1 MEQQAIEKEINDKA
15 KEWIAEYGA
24 DFLVELIDVYLEDA
38 SNRLIQLR
46 AALAGG
52 DNETATREAHT
63 LKSSSA
69 NVGAMGMSAIAKEI
83 EAAARQGKTDKVAE
97 KAQRME
103 DDFQLVK
110 AALEAVRKSAAQSN
124 DEL

>member
-15 KEWIAEYGA
+15 EEWIAEYGA

-38 SNRLIQLR
+38 SNRLIQLH
-46 AALAGG
+46 AALASG

-69 NVGAMGMSAIAKEI
+69 NVGAMGMSVIAKEI

-110 AALEAVRKSAAQSN
+110 AALEAVRKSAAQAN